1 MTQINVTGMT
11 CGHCQGAVKK
21 ALEAVEGV
29 NSVEVDL
36 GSGLAKVAGE
46 ADTQQ
51 LLDAVVEAG
60 YQASLASA

>member
-11 CGHCQGAVKK
+11 CGHCQGAVKE
-21 ALEAVEGV
+21 ALEAVKGV

-46 ADTQQ
+46 ADAQQ